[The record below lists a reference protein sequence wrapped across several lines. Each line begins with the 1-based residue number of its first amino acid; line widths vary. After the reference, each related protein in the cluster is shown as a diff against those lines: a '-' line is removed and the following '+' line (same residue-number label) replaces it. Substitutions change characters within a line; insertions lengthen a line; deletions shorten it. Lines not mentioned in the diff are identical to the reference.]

1 MIEGVL
7 ILMQAPALALQ
18 LYLPALFRHGRPED
32 RGGYQRWNCTK
43 LRTNQRSSQ
52 AGANV
57 AARRS
62 SNSKLAVTSRENSW
76 HLLVSDDSLVLVPRE
91 QVVTH
96 PCRLQCCQARALMQ
110 ATPGSLTPPSLCRRL
125 SRTGPGSRRRRGYSG
140 RSCGGRGRPRP
151 TGRRQS
157 EEALLHA
164 RATWRKGSC
173 DLCWHG
179 RHGDRAPDPH
189 AQDAA
194 GCERR
199 QTDGDRQDRQ
209 AGRQAGRQ
217 ADTRTHR
224 HTDTQKHRETQTE
237 S

>member
-1 MIEGVL
+1 
-7 ILMQAPALALQ
+7 MQAPALALQ
-18 LYLPALFRHGRPED
+18 LYLPALFRHGRPEDRHGRPED

-96 PCRLQCCQARALMQ
+96 PCRLQCCQARAL
-110 ATPGSLTPPSLCRRL
+110 TPPSLCRRL

-189 AQDAA
+189 AQTRPAA
-194 GCERR
+194 NADR
-199 QTDGDRQDRQ
+199 QTETDRQ